1 MREKKE
7 KQLENIQKNAQDLYE
22 ISNTE
27 YGLESVAEGC
37 DFAEG
42 EKDTP
47 PNCGELQG
55 NGLVFGIDLKQAFK
69 RKAAIQQ

>member
-7 KQLENIQKNAQDLYE
+7 KKEKPLEDIPKNTQDLYE

-37 DFAEG
+37 DYAEG

-47 PNCGELQG
+47 PNCG
-55 NGLVFGIDLKQAFK
+55 GL
-69 RKAAIQQ
+69 

>member
-47 PNCGELQG
+47 LQCD
-55 NGLVFGIDLKQAFK
+55 GLQCQPLGKLPENETDIYLAL
-69 RKAAIQQ
+69 